1 MDIDTG
7 NLISK
12 TVVRSM
18 LRHIPKS
25 DLKGLSKIRI
35 MLRPPRSERSRYGF
49 GDYHFDTK
57 VARVFLWS
65 IKQSVVKSMIHDNNY
80 YHVFLKEIA
89 STLYHEIG
97 HHVHYHQG
105 NGKELS
111 KKHDIL
117 QKKVDNPSING
128 EQSSRLHSKMWF
140 IHSEME
146 NFANDY
152 MDKFIVNYNPSR
164 PAFRNIRFI
173 KIFRE
178 RLVNCQMNNL
188 RQSSQFSFHI
198 MAVIE
203 HLRKCKLSKKPLYS
217 ITEICEKLNTS
228 FWSHRSLK
236 QKYRRKIKQE
246 CLKIAKPIYYVSKS
260 KRRFAYYSKVQFDR
274 LVKHTSLIE
283 ITDSF
288 KSLGEKADKVERL
301 QRELHWAKQ
310 ELAEAF

>member
-12 TVVRSM
+12 TIVRSM
-18 LRHIPKS
+18 LRHIPKT
-25 DLKGLSKIRI
+25 DLRGLSKIKI

-49 GDYHFDTK
+49 GDYHYATK

-65 IKQSVVKSMIHDNNY
+65 IKESVVKDMLRDNNY

-105 NGKELS
+105 NGKILS
-111 KKHDIL
+111 QRHDTL
-117 QKKVDNPSING
+117 QKKADNPATNG
-128 EQSSRLHSKMWF
+128 EHSSKL
-140 IHSEME
+140 HSEMWDIHKE
-146 NFANDY
+146 MEKFANDY
-152 MDKFIVNYNPSR
+152 MDKFIVSYNPSR

-178 RLVNCQMNNL
+178 RLVNAQMNSL
-188 RQSSQFSFHI
+188 RQSNQFSFHN

-217 ITEICEKLNTS
+217 ITEICEHLNTS

-236 QKYRRKIKQE
+236 VRYRRKIKQE
-246 CLKIAKPIYYVSKS
+246 CLKIAKPVYYVSKG
-260 KRRFAYYSKVQFDR
+260 KRKYAYFTKAQFDR
-274 LVKHTSLIE
+274 LVKHASLVE
-283 ITDSF
+283 ITDTF

-301 QRELHWAKQ
+301 ERELNWAKQ